1 MSAPSVL
8 EKAARALCELEGGN
22 WDAKSFSH
30 TPAGNDPEEMRQGY
44 FDQARAVLMAL
55 LVDVETS
62 LGSPYSADDAIGPV
76 LRSILAEKPE

>member
-8 EKAARALCELEGGN
+8 EKAGMAADQLIEQAGPIYG
-22 WDAKSFSH
+22 FSGV
-30 TPAGNDPEEMRQGY
+30 AV
-44 FDQARAVLMAL
+44 ARAVLMAL